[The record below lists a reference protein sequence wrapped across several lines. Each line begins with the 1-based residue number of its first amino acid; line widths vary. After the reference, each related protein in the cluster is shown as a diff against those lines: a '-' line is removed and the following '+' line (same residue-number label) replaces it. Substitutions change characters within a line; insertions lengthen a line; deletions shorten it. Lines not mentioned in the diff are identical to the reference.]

1 MRMLDS
7 MQAAKN
13 QAAEALKAVLHQIS
27 AIKIKDIYVDLPTP
41 DLKVDILAHLDVY
54 GHSHT
59 LVCRVEASGRP
70 DHVRTALE
78 GLRAHAG
85 GVDNR
90 ATLVLIAP
98 HISEE
103 TKALCGESRAGYLD
117 LEGNAHLDLGEV
129 FIVKRTLP
137 LNLRRPVSSAPTD
150 GRHRH
155 QLAGA
160 A

>member
-1 MRMLDS
+1 MKMADS
-7 MQAAKN
+7 MHAAKN

-27 AIKIKDIYVDLPTP
+27 AIKIKHIDIDLPAP
-41 DLKVDILAHLDVY
+41 DLKVDILVHLDVY

-78 GLRAHAG
+78 ELCAHTG
-85 GVDNR
+85 GVDTK
-90 ATLVLIAP
+90 ATAVFIAP

-103 TKALCGESRAGYLD
+103 AKALCGANRTGYLD

-137 LNLRRPVSSAPTD
+137 PVLRRPVPSAS
-150 GRHRH
+150 RQQQHH

>member
-1 MRMLDS
+1 MRMADS
-7 MQAAKN
+7 MHAAKN
-13 QAAEALKAVLHQIS
+13 QAAEALKAVLHQLS
-27 AIKIKDIYVDLPTP
+27 AIKIKDIDIDLPAP

-78 GLRAHAG
+78 ELRAHTG
-85 GVDNR
+85 GVDTN
-90 ATLVLIAP
+90 ATAVFIAP
-98 HISEE
+98 HLSEE
-103 TKALCGESRAGYLD
+103 AKAMCGASRTGYLD

-137 LNLRRPVSSAPTD
+137 QVLRRPASSAPTH
-150 GRHRH
+150 GRH